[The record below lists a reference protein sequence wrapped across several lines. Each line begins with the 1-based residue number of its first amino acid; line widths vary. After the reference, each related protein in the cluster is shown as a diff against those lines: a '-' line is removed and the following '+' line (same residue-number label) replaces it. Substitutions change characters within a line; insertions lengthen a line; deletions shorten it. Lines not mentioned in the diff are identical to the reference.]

1 MEKITKALIDEIND
15 ITTYAD
21 LINLQKI
28 IDVVITHDVRNS
40 ERLRAAVLESRKQ
53 INRIEIE
60 TKGKQAYRPLDFK
73 RLKDIDYNPYVSAHV
88 EIEEVED
95 VQEIKEEPE
104 QVEQKKVET
113 RGRKA
118 KK

>member
-60 TKGKQAYRPLDFK
+60 TKGKQSYRPLDFK

-95 VQEIKEEPE
+95 VQEIKEETE

-113 RGRKA
+113 RVRKA